1 MSERCERP
9 SLFGFPF
16 LFCIIQKSF
25 PKLKVSRNPFVSLG
39 PFDSAG
45 SRWSVW
51 VASSMNGSFPRRPGR
66 SWDPAEIPLA
76 PWWKRVVQRVP
87 NGENRGSLD
96 ISVVS
101 LVMSQ
106 GRNWRLPVP
115 TQPQML
121 WVFWLQLKELEAI
134 SPTRVGI
141 EPRNGYITHSSWRRL
156 MTHDSWPK
164 KSNGLWQ
171 EEPRTLVFLVTT
183 LGKVHRRWYP
193 CSPVEVYWS
202 PVGKRRLSVFL
213 DHVGATW
220 PFEIGE
226 CQLESVEKNL
236 GETTF
241 YEIGRFWWMMHLN
254 ICQAWG
260 LIRKSIKKFGD
271 GEPNVWETLNW
282 YEAPWYNKPVEEHE
296 TCHLDLPKM
305 LSLKSTSKSA
315 SFVFHSFPGRT
326 SSPGAKQRERQTEA
340 EQKIRSWFFY
350 MLSKAE

>member
-1 MSERCERP
+1 
-9 SLFGFPF
+9 
-16 LFCIIQKSF
+16 
-25 PKLKVSRNPFVSLG
+25 
-39 PFDSAG
+39 
-45 SRWSVW
+45 
-51 VASSMNGSFPRRPGR
+51 MNGSFPRRRGR

-76 PWWKRVVQRVP
+76 PWWKRVTT
-87 NGENRGSLD
+87 GENGYRGSLD

-106 GRNWRLPVP
+106 GRNWRLPAP

-134 SPTRVGI
+134 SPRVGI

-156 MTHDSWPK
+156 MTHD
-164 KSNGLWQ
+164 LMTR
-171 EEPRTLVFLVTT
+171 RTKNINIPSHYS
-183 LGKVHRRWYP
+183 GKGRPQMISLFACRGVL
-193 CSPVEVYWS
+193 E

-220 PFEIGE
+220 PFEIRE

-282 YEAPWYNKPVEEHE
+282 YEAPWYNKPVEGHE
-296 TCHLDLPKM
+296 TCHLDLPPQFSRPNLISRCKA
-305 LSLKSTSKSA
+305 K
-315 SFVFHSFPGRT
+315 
-326 SSPGAKQRERQTEA
+326 GAPDGSGTKDS
-340 EQKIRSWFFY
+340 ILDFFTC
-350 MLSKAE
+350 

>member
-106 GRNWRLPVP
+106 GRNWRLPAP

-226 CQLESVEKNL
+226 CQLESVEKNWVKPHSTRLVDSGGWCTWTFAKL
-236 GETTF
+236 GAWYGNPSRNLVMGNPTF
-241 YEIGRFWWMMHLN
+241 EKHWTDMKLHGTIN
-254 ICQAWG
+254 Q
-260 LIRKSIKKFGD
+260 
-271 GEPNVWETLNW
+271 
-282 YEAPWYNKPVEEHE
+282 
-296 TCHLDLPKM
+296 
-305 LSLKSTSKSA
+305 LKSMKLAIWTSQKCYHWKVRPKVQVLFFTVFQAEPHLPVQSKGSA
-315 SFVFHSFPGRT
+315 RRKRNKRFDPG
-326 SSPGAKQRERQTEA
+326 
-340 EQKIRSWFFY
+340 FFTC
-350 MLSKAE
+350 